1 MIRAT
6 RGEGLGAWSRSCRWG
21 SPVRCWCS
29 LGDGVTGA
37 LSVALEAPVLGMVAL
52 PLLLV
57 FAAIAA
63 GWALFGVLCWSSGR
77 SLVR

>member
-1 MIRAT
+1 M
-6 RGEGLGAWSRSCRWG
+6 
-21 SPVRCWCS
+21 

-37 LSVALEAPVLGMVAL
+37 LSVDLEAPVLGMVAL

-63 GWALFGVLCWSSGR
+63 GWALCGVQL
-77 SLVR
+77 LVVGPLARR